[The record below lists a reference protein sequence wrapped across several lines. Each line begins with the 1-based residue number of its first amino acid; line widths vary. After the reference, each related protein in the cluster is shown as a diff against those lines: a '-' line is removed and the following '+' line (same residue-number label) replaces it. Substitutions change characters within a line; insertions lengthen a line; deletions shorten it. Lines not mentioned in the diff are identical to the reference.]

1 MICCYEMRK
10 GRGSCV
16 EPSSLK
22 NFGSM
27 FDAEAIHA
35 QIPSNIE
42 PNYQIDLN
50 VRRNQPQCSNFALN
64 IRTRQSHCGSCRSK
78 GGRCRGTNGNSSYI
92 FSAEKCTFIIKYS
105 KAWKWCRTFSANFFD
120 LNVRHQTC
128 LRSFCVEHSGQLP
141 PVVLRASPTE
151 AEQQGHCPQNEQR
164 GTNVVNRDLLCSATQ
179 CRHQENQYQHG
190 SYTNRQVH
198 IEDPTPRR
206 ILCNPATKRRTNDS
220 RET

>member
-120 LNVRHQTC
+120 LNVRHLTC

-141 PVVLRASPTE
+141 RISKGQAIDGKPETKGRVYENWICPGLQTGAKRGITGRCASGGFSPFRKGISYFWSGQMRRQDVLR
-151 AEQQGHCPQNEQR
+151 
-164 GTNVVNRDLLCSATQ
+164 
-179 CRHQENQYQHG
+179 QYAH
-190 SYTNRQVH
+190 R
-198 IEDPTPRR
+198 
-206 ILCNPATKRRTNDS
+206 
-220 RET
+220 